1 MNTNWIERI
10 AHIIRYIRRKSRG
23 VNAVILT
30 VFVIAVVNIIPQQS
44 WIIIFLAMA
53 LFHRRS
59 PVLLPRHARAVRH
72 LKNAIKYV
80 KQGDN
85 INALS
90 SLIAANEAFPN
101 NVLQDLIKDFSQYN
115 DISEYSELSVIEK
128 EIAKTKDEKDLKI
141 LQELKKTLEYIF
153 DHSKKLAE
161 INEKV
166 SQLEKELSQA
176 PETYRDE
183 LMSIIQRYKSLRQ
196 LEEAKI
202 NFYRQAKKEL
212 WNLHREYLF
221 RNKIEKERQELSNL
235 ESQYLSDSVRE
246 SLEADEKTSFIDF
259 QSLYL
264 EELSRYA
271 NEIDNISSEDLFEE
285 IKKEFEEKKQQ
296 IKNKK

>member
-10 AHIIRYIRRKSRG
+10 GHIIRYIRRRSRG
-23 VNAVILT
+23 VNIVFFLAFIVVITNVL
-30 VFVIAVVNIIPQQS
+30 PQQS
-44 WIIIFLAMA
+44 WIIIFLAVA
-53 LFHRRS
+53 LFHRSS
-59 PVLLPRHARAVRH
+59 PILLPKHARAVKH
-72 LKNAIKYV
+72 LKNAIRYI

-90 SLIAANEAFPN
+90 SLIAANEVFPN

-115 DISEYSELSVIEK
+115 DLSEYSELSVIEK

-153 DHSKKLAE
+153 NHSKKLAE
-161 INEKV
+161 IKEKI
-166 SQLEKELSQA
+166 SQLEKELLQA
-176 PETYRDE
+176 PTSYKDE
-183 LMSIIQRYKSLRQ
+183 LMEIIQRYKSLKQ

-202 NFYRQAKKEL
+202 DFYRQAKKEL

-221 RNKIEKERQELSNL
+221 RNKIEKEREELANL

-259 QSLYL
+259 QGLYL

-271 NEIDNISSEDLFEE
+271 NEIDRISSEDLFEE